1 MNYTSDS
8 SILLVRLQGSQL
20 PVNAS
25 VKMYS
30 LNAELTASPT
40 MEEPDKIKIAEQSL
54 PYSRNLTIGMAAYGV
69 IVVEI
74 KAIVE

>member
-1 MNYTSDS
+1 MPAN
-8 SILLVRLQGSQL
+8 V
-20 PVNAS
+20 S

-40 MEEPDKIKIAEQSL
+40 MEEPDKIKIAERAL
-54 PYSRNLTIGMAAYGV
+54 PYSRNLTIGMAPYAV

-74 KAIVE
+74 KAE